1 MQQKHIKCFISFF
14 LLFVFWEDKILGS
27 GNTDIIAIIRKLN
40 PNEPTS

>member
-1 MQQKHIKCFISFF
+1 MQQKHKVFHQFF